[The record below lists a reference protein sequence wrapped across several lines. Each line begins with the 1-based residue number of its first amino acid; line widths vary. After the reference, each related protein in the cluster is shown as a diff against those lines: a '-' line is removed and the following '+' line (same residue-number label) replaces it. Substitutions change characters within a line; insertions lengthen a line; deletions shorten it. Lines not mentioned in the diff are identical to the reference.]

1 MEGVSMPFLRIQERI
16 WTILMEAGATSI
28 DRAVAV
34 QEAQF
39 DMQEQNWLNY
49 IAGGLFARA
58 KKRHKTSDT
67 TTQIAAKL
75 RLARSIVAISSCL
88 EHEMI
93 ERGEK
98 TTWENRRK

>member
-16 WTILMEAGATSI
+16 WTILMAAVATSTR
-28 DRAVAV
+28 RAVAV

-39 DMQEQNWLNY
+39 DMQEQNWFSH

-75 RLARSIVAISSCL
+75 
-88 EHEMI
+88 
-93 ERGEK
+93 
-98 TTWENRRK
+98 